1 MAARLSRIGRP
12 CFETVHLA
20 VSCLPV
26 VAPPVHA
33 HARAGTDTMTALR
46 AHLVRRAPVLA
57 ISVAALAVLGPFGT
71 FQDLSFAGRL
81 AYWGGLL
88 LVGTL
93 EFDLVVWL
101 AKRLTTDLTRSWR
114 WMLAAGLLTVS
125 VVQTGVVAVIE
136 QTWRNGGPQGLGGLL
151 TLYGY
156 VLVVTL
162 LVAAPPIWLELRRHG
177 VIDAAPP
184 PTAHAAIPDAVEPDA
199 APVPK
204 PMATPAPEPGAP
216 PFLDRIPPRLG
227 RNLLALEMEDHYV
240 RVHTDQGSDL
250 ILLRLRD
257 AIGEL
262 TGVEGMQVHRSHWVA
277 GRAVAGVERSADG
290 RLTLVLTDGRR
301 VPVSRRYNAA
311 VRAAGWTE
319 RNDGV
324 KTSEM

>member
-1 MAARLSRIGRP
+1 
-12 CFETVHLA
+12 
-20 VSCLPV
+20 
-26 VAPPVHA
+26 
-33 HARAGTDTMTALR
+33 MTALR
-46 AHLVRRAPVLA
+46 AHLARRAPVLV

-71 FQDLSFAGRL
+71 FQDLSLAGRL

-88 LVGTL
+88 LAGTL

-101 AKRLTTDLTRSWR
+101 AKRMSADLTRSWR

-125 VVQTGVVAVIE
+125 VVQTGVVALIE
-136 QTWRNGGPQGLGGLL
+136 QTWRNGGPQGLGSLL

-184 PTAHAAIPDAVEPDA
+184 PAPPTIPDAVEPDA
-199 APVPK
+199 ALVPDLM
-204 PMATPAPEPGAP
+204 PTPAPDPGTA

-262 TGVEGMQVHRSHWVA
+262 TGMEGMQVHRSHWVA
-277 GRAVAGVERSADG
+277 DRAVAGVERTADG
-290 RLTLVLTDGRR
+290 RLTLVLTDSRR

-324 KTSEM
+324 ETNEM